1 MNKYL
6 FEKPLLFVAIELF
19 IQFSHITGNQY
30 MFEYKILLQLQKC
43 LPTQKKNVIKSLGR
57 YQYI

>member
-6 FEKPLLFVAIELF
+6 FEKPLLFAAIELF

-43 LPTQKKNVIKSLGR
+43 LPTQKKKCNQIVR
-57 YQYI
+57 